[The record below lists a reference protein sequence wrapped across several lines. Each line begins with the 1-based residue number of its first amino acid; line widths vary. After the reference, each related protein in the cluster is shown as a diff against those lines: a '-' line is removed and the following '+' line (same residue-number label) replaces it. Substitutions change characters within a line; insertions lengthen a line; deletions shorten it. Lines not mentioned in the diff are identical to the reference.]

1 MAFHSMSDFWA
12 MGGHGFYV
20 WLAYGA
26 TAVLL
31 TYNIVQPILK
41 RKTILKEL
49 SQKLK
54 REENA

>member
-1 MAFHSMSDFWA
+1 MSEFWA

-26 TAVLL
+26 TAIILI
-31 TYNIVQPILK
+31 YNLIQPIRK

-49 SQKLK
+49 SQKMK
-54 REENA
+54 REDNL

>member
-1 MAFHSMSDFWA
+1 MAFHSMSEFWA

-26 TAVLL
+26 TAIILI
-31 TYNIVQPILK
+31 YNLIQPIRK

-49 SQKLK
+49 SQKMK
-54 REENA
+54 REDNL